1 MNLCNVKI
9 PFCAPNPILQQNN
22 KETLQHLTEQQD
34 SIPVVFSQIILKVMF
49 CLQKKNINQQ
59 FALPER
65 KAKVEQIVKT
75 IENVDNP
82 DTRYCICRSTDG
94 TRFMM

>member
-1 MNLCNVKI
+1 
-9 PFCAPNPILQQNN
+9 
-22 KETLQHLTEQQD
+22 
-34 SIPVVFSQIILKVMF
+34 MF